1 MSSFYLTLPSNSSMD
16 TFPENTLTQYVTK
29 LPDRFD
35 LGEWEVGLSEIQYP
49 ISWYNVSKEDVQ
61 LEMYHV
67 DSSMSSSNA
76 ALHDISPPPG
86 HYDSPDALVKQIN
99 TTIASK
105 ESKKNLIRFSYNE
118 ISKKI
123 TINFGPDAKLP
134 TVLIMSK
141 MFAELAGFSLTDVKP
156 VLSEHKDEEKGKE
169 ETSNWWKIKG
179 TANRSVTGSNVCDLQ
194 RGFYS
199 LFVYCDVVEHVVV
212 GDVKAPLLRTVNIT
226 GKEGLTV
233 NRIFQTVQY
242 VPVQRKQ
249 FSTIEIDIRDDT
261 GRPVPFQRGKVIVT
275 LHFRRK
281 RLTYF

>member
-16 TFPENTLTQYVTK
+16 AFPENTLTQYITK

-35 LGEWEVGLSEIQYP
+35 LLGEWEVGLSEIQYP
-49 ISWYNVSKEDVQ
+49 ISWYKVSKKDVQ

-67 DSSMSSSNA
+67 DPSSSSSVA
-76 ALHDISPPPG
+76 AAHDVSPPPG
-86 HYDSPDALVKQIN
+86 HYDCPDAFVKHIN
-99 TTIASK
+99 ATIASK
-105 ESKKNLIRFSYNE
+105 GSKKNLIRFSYNA

-134 TVLIMSK
+134 TVKVMSK
-141 MFAELAGFSLTDVKP
+141 MFVELAGFSFADVNS
-156 VLSEHKDEEKGKE
+156 VLSELEEKGKE
-169 ETSNWWKIKG
+169 NDNWWKIKG

-212 GDVKAPLLRTVNIT
+212 GDVKAPLVRTVNIT

-233 NRIFQTVQY
+233 NRSFQTVQY

-249 FSTIEIDIRDDT
+249 FRTIEIDIRDDT
-261 GRPVPFQRGKVIVT
+261 GHPVPFQRGKVIVT

-281 RLTYF
+281 RPAYF